1 MARHV
6 VRLPRISLTTKD
18 VPMGKDFW
26 GRCEALM
33 VRKISG
39 VFEGKVWRGR
49 GGCIDST
56 LEYFQAGRP
65 DGRVRDP

>member
-1 MARHV
+1 MK
-6 VRLPRISLTTKD
+6 LPQVSMTTKD

-39 VFEGKVWRGR
+39 VLEGKVWRGR
-49 GGCIDST
+49 GGRTAGTAEHS
-56 LEYFQAGRP
+56 QAGP
-65 DGRVRDP
+65 PHGRDRDP

>member
-1 MARHV
+1 MK
-6 VRLPRISLTTKD
+6 LPQVSMTTKD

-39 VFEGKVWRGR
+39 VLEGKVWRGR
-49 GGCIDST
+49 GGRIDST
-56 LEYFQAGRP
+56 LEYLQAGRP